1 MTSPT
6 HTLRLWSGRRVAM
19 PLLGVATAVTLTAC
33 GGGAGSDGANGEASA
48 SAAPQGVVTE
58 KAAAAVM
65 DTYEKVNNKA
75 NASLD
80 EKLLG
85 TVEGGQVYAMDQ
97 ANYRLVP
104 TFSAK
109 DRKAYAKPF
118 SYQDRRDVIP
128 AKGTGDWFAVQASS
142 SEDKKS
148 SVLLVF
154 DQVDGTYKMVLSL
167 WADSGE
173 PFPKLAVG
181 KGGLAQAVGSDTKV
195 GEVAPSDVAT
205 AYEDLLAT
213 GGTKQGRNLASTGPV
228 KEALKTYKSSSTK
241 GAADGAATLKFFT
254 KTPADP
260 SVYALRTADGGVL
273 VLFPASHTQETLL
286 KPAYRSNAS
295 LVPSDEQSALGATR
309 GALITDEFQGQGVA
323 ELTPRAARITAI
335 DFQHADSR

>member
-1 MTSPT
+1 MTPPA
-6 HTLRLWSGRRVAM
+6 HPLRFRPSRLVV
-19 PLLGVATAVTLTAC
+19 PLVGVAAAVSLTAC
-33 GGGAGSDGANGEASA
+33 GGGAESDGANGEASA

-65 DTYEKVNNKA
+65 DNYEKVNNKA
-75 NASLD
+75 NAALD

-85 TVEGGQVYAMDQ
+85 TVEGGQVHAMDK
-97 ANYRLVP
+97 ANYTLVP

-118 SYQDRRDVIP
+118 SYQDRRYVIP
-128 AKGTGDWFAVQASS
+128 EKGTGDWFAVQARSS
-142 SEDKKS
+142 KDEKS

-181 KGGLAQAVGSDTKV
+181 QGGLAQAVDSDAKV
-195 GEVAPSDVAT
+195 GKLAPSAVAT

-213 GGTKQGRNLASTGPV
+213 GGTKEGKNLASTGPV
-228 KEALKTYKSSSTK
+228 QEALKTYKNSNTK

-254 KTPADP
+254 KTPAGP

-273 VLFPASHTQETLL
+273 ALFPAAHTQETLL
-286 KPAYRSNAS
+286 KPAYRSNAA
-295 LVPSDEQSALGATR
+295 LVPSDAQSALGATR
-309 GALITDEFQGQGVA
+309 GAVITDEFQGQGVA
-323 ELTPRAARITAI
+323 ELTPKAARITTI